1 MVGVVTVSFELLAS
15 SYARRQQVAPISTI
29 GAAARLSSSIFWLQP
44 SQVASLVVS
53 AAVMESLIAG
63 YLYHRPINMAMSELV
78 IMAMTFKPN
87 VERMDPRGCQ

>member
-1 MVGVVTVSFELLAS
+1 VVGVVTVSFELLAS

-63 YLYHRPINMAMSELV
+63 YLYHRPIKTQTDVRNSCLAISQV
-78 IMAMTFKPN
+78 QY
-87 VERMDPRGCQ
+87 VD